1 MDKPS
6 TCQIIICGWGFR
18 NVWLSRF
25 FSPEIFSVAF
35 PQTKTKSLSPE
46 PSDQSAMAAV
56 SKLHLSPQ
64 PFHHFTFKDT
74 SSSSFSNHL
83 PKFRQQLRRNQ
94 AKRDGL
100 FHLRQRNGRCQ
111 SLRQPCRAFRS
122 EKGGESTEKR
132 IGEIER
138 DGIKG
143 KDPSQSKKSKGVL
156 YSLKSLLLRVSGS
169 EKSISGEKCQSTV
182 AKLEEMFFSVSFYIY
197 IYFASDQKF
206 VCYWLFEIL
215 LVLEISLNCWF
226 GIVFDSKFNTDFP
239 FPFLYYCR
247 KFWNLCMI

>member
-1 MDKPS
+1 M
-6 TCQIIICGWGFR
+6 
-18 NVWLSRF
+18 WLSRF

-122 EKGGESTEKR
+122 EKGGESREKR

-143 KDPSQSKKSKGVL
+143 KDPSQSKKSRGVL

-197 IYFASDQKF
+197 TLCFRPE
-206 VCYWLFEIL
+206 VRL
-215 LVLEISLNCWF
+215 LLTIRDFIGIRNFSQLLIWNCVRLEIQH
-226 GIVFDSKFNTDFP
+226 
-239 FPFLYYCR
+239 
-247 KFWNLCMI
+247 